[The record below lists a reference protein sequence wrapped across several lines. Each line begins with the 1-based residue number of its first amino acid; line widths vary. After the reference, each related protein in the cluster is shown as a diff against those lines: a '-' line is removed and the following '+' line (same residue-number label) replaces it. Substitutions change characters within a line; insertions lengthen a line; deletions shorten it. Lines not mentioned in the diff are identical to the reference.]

1 MKDRD
6 ELVNGERLGSDTVRE
21 WSFPGDSGLIFRLKT
36 WTVPLSLE
44 TASHSAEEEN
54 ARL

>member
-1 MKDRD
+1 MKDKD
-6 ELVNGERLGSDTVRE
+6 ELVDGERLGSEMVLE
-21 WSFPGDSGLIFRLKT
+21 WSFPGDSELTFRPKT